1 MECSNHLSLHEN
13 ILTIAL
19 IIQLLQCSLVSS
31 FTCRWYTSPT
41 HPPHNH
47 PTPIPYQPY
56 THPTSRTSEVK
67 LVYAG
72 ILTSNFFVIQ
82 IIVKSR
88 HHIDLQSIQTAPW
101 NVTVSHFWPWLF
113 NRNIL
118 QCGSPSPLP
127 PLSIWICMTNK
138 IKRKKDSN

>member
-1 MECSNHLSLHEN
+1 MLMSAMVRIFSFGERWNVPITFHFMKIFL
-13 ILTIAL
+13 L

-41 HPPHNH
+41 HLPHNH

-72 ILTSNFFVIQ
+72 ILTSNFFVIE

-101 NVTVSHFWPWLF
+101 NE
-113 NRNIL
+113 
-118 QCGSPSPLP
+118 
-127 PLSIWICMTNK
+127 
-138 IKRKKDSN
+138 